1 MDLLLI
7 KMEKVDENFY
17 KSLLQFISES
27 GYKSQI
33 VTYSTD
39 ELVYKELAII
49 PSKRQVLLHQKEVIL
64 TAKEFDILELLAR
77 NKGRVF
83 SKDEIYDRIWG
94 ESYVLDNRNIIAY
107 INKIR
112 KKIEPDPSNPIYI
125 LTVWGVGY
133 KFNDQIE
140 GAVVYEMYN
149 RCLFY
154 K

>member
-1 MDLLLI
+1 MKHIERIEINVDLLLI

-140 GAVVYEMYN
+140 
-149 RCLFY
+149 
-154 K
+154 

>member
-64 TAKEFDILELLAR
+64 TAKEFDILELLALI
-77 NKGRVF
+77 KGGYSVRMRYMIVF
-83 SKDEIYDRIWG
+83 G
-94 ESYVLDNRNIIAY
+94 EKAMFWIIG
-107 INKIR
+107 
-112 KKIEPDPSNPIYI
+112 I
-125 LTVWGVGY
+125 LLLILI
-133 KFNDQIE
+133 KF
-140 GAVVYEMYN
+140 VK
-149 RCLFY
+149 R
-154 K
+154 

>member
-1 MDLLLI
+1 
-7 KMEKVDENFY
+7 MEKVDENFY

-94 ESYVLDNRNIIAY
+94 ESYNGDDKIVDVNI
-107 INKIR
+107 R
-112 KKIEPDPSNPIYI
+112 RLRMKIEDEPSNPAH
-125 LTVWGVGY
+125 LQTVWGYGY
-133 KFNDQIE
+133 KW
-140 GAVVYEMYN
+140 MP
-149 RCLFY
+149 
-154 K
+154 